1 MAEENK
7 TAAASQEQ
15 VQNDDDVV
23 TPFEI
28 NAKDDTGIDY
38 DKLIDKYGCF
48 PITPELIARI
58 ERAIGEKCHRFIR
71 RGIFFCQRDIE
82 QILDAYENKKPFYLY
97 TGRGPSADA
106 LHMGHCIPFI
116 FTQWLQR
123 VFDVP
128 LVIQITDDEKY
139 IYKPEIELDGPKGSI
154 AMGLQNVK
162 DILAFGFN
170 PDKTFIFSDCGY
182 IGHMYQNV
190 IRVQKHVNYSQ
201 IKGIFGFKAE
211 DNVGKF
217 AFPPVQAVPAFSNT
231 FPHIFGKGHFPCLI
245 PAAIDQDPY
254 FRMTRDIAQKLKY
267 KKPASIYSTFF
278 PALQGKKSKM
288 SSSDPNS
295 SVLVSD
301 KPEDIKKKINKYAKT
316 GGGQTV
322 EEHRANGCD
331 LEVDVPF
338 QYLTFFMEDDDLLED
353 IRVKYAK
360 GDLLSGEVKMQLIK
374 IIQAFVVELQTARK
388 KVTDADVEH
397 FMSIRPIEKMP
408 TKWLAAKASSAVE
421 AGVTLFSDSVGN
433 MQTASV

>member
-1 MAEENK
+1 
-7 TAAASQEQ
+7 
-15 VQNDDDVV
+15 
-23 TPFEI
+23 
-28 NAKDDTGIDY
+28 
-38 DKLIDKYGCF
+38 
-48 PITPELIARI
+48 
-58 ERAIGEKCHRFIR
+58 
-71 RGIFFCQRDIE
+71 
-82 QILDAYENKKPFYLY
+82 
-97 TGRGPSADA
+97 
-106 LHMGHCIPFI
+106 
-116 FTQWLQR
+116 
-123 VFDVP
+123 VP

-154 AMGLQNVK
+154 AMGRQNVK

-170 PDKTFIFSDCGY
+170 PDKTFIFSDVEY

-288 SSSDPNS
+288 SSSAPNTS
-295 SVLVSD
+295 ILVSD
-301 KPEDIKKKINKYAKT
+301 KADDIKKKINKYAKS

-331 LEVDVPF
+331 LEVDVPY
-338 QYLTFFMEDDDLLED
+338 QYLTFFMEDDVRLEE
-353 IRVKYAK
+353 IRVKYSK
-360 GDLLSGEVKMQLIK
+360 GEMLTGEVKQELIK
-374 IIQAFVVELQTARK
+374 IMQAFVTELQNARK
-388 KVTDADVEH
+388 KVTDKDVDF
-397 FMSIRPIEKMP
+397 FMSIRKIEKMP
-408 TKWLAAKASSAVE
+408 TKWLAASGSSAVE
-421 AGVTLFSDSVGN
+421 NGVTLFTDKVGN
-433 MQTASV
+433 MQTASVQMAADLAGAKIKTNIVN